1 MGTHLPVRFTNV
13 VNASFTMT
21 ALLMGI
27 ETAASRSPKSS
38 CTSEFVMSQP
48 AIDLVHLSRQTGG
61 DHRLER
67 ELLCLF
73 SQQCVR
79 HLRTIH
85 AGEDAK
91 TRMDAAHT
99 LKGAA
104 RAIGAWQ
111 VAEAADVIERELAE
125 PEPRPRR
132 TEAAMDALA
141 LAAAEA
147 RAVVSRLDC
156 AA

>member
-1 MGTHLPVRFTNV
+1 MPQT
-13 VNASFTMT
+13 
-21 ALLMGI
+21 
-27 ETAASRSPKSS
+27 
-38 CTSEFVMSQP
+38 
-48 AIDLVHLSRQTGG
+48 AIDLDHLAVQTGG
-61 DHRLER
+61 DLELER
-67 ELLCLF
+67 ELLALF
-73 SQQCVR
+73 AQQCVR

-85 AGEDAK
+85 QAADAR

-111 VAEAADVIERELAE
+111 VADAADAIERHLGDADL
-125 PEPRPRR
+125 PR
-132 TEAAMDALA
+132 TEAAMDTLA

-147 RAVVSRLDC
+147 RAVVARYDS

>member
-1 MGTHLPVRFTNV
+1 MPQT
-13 VNASFTMT
+13 
-21 ALLMGI
+21 
-27 ETAASRSPKSS
+27 
-38 CTSEFVMSQP
+38 
-48 AIDLVHLSRQTGG
+48 AIDLDHLARQTGG
-61 DHRLER
+61 DLELER
-67 ELLCLF
+67 EILALF
-73 SQQCVR
+73 AQQCVR

-85 AGEDAK
+85 QAEDAR

-111 VAEAADVIERELAE
+111 VADAADAIERQLAE
-125 PEPRPRR
+125 TSPRD
-132 TEAAMDALA
+132 TEAAMDTLT

-147 RAVVSRLDC
+147 RAVIARHDC

>member
-1 MGTHLPVRFTNV
+1 MPQT
-13 VNASFTMT
+13 
-21 ALLMGI
+21 
-27 ETAASRSPKSS
+27 
-38 CTSEFVMSQP
+38 
-48 AIDLVHLSRQTGG
+48 AIDRDHLARQTGG
-61 DHRLER
+61 DLELER
-67 ELLCLF
+67 ELLALF
-73 SQQCVR
+73 AQQCVR

-85 AGEDAK
+85 QAEDAR

-111 VAEAADVIERELAE
+111 VAEAADAIERQLAE
-125 PEPRPRR
+125 PNRGG
-132 TEAAMDALA
+132 TDAAMDTLA

-147 RAVVSRLDC
+147 RAVISRHDC

>member
-1 MGTHLPVRFTNV
+1 MPQT
-13 VNASFTMT
+13 
-21 ALLMGI
+21 
-27 ETAASRSPKSS
+27 
-38 CTSEFVMSQP
+38 
-48 AIDLVHLSRQTGG
+48 AIDLDHLSRQTGG
-61 DHRLER
+61 DHALER

-73 SQQCVR
+73 SQQCIR

-85 AGEDAK
+85 TAAD
-91 TRMDAAHT
+91 TQTSLDAAHT

-111 VAEAADVIERELAE
+111 VAQAAEMIEQALDAAQ
-125 PEPRPRR
+125 PRR
-132 TEAAMDALA
+132 METAMDALA

-147 RAVVSRLDC
+147 RAVVSRLEC

>member
-1 MGTHLPVRFTNV
+1 MTN
-13 VNASFTMT
+13 T
-21 ALLMGI
+21 
-27 ETAASRSPKSS
+27 
-38 CTSEFVMSQP
+38 
-48 AIDLVHLSRQTGG
+48 AIDFEHLARQTGG
-61 DHRLER
+61 DLALER
-67 ELLCLF
+67 ELLVLF

-85 AGEDAK
+85 GSADDQA
-91 TRMDAAHT
+91 RRDAAHT

-111 VAEAADVIERELAE
+111 VADAADLVEQQLGAPDQLAL
-125 PEPRPRR
+125 
-132 TEAAMDALA
+132 EAGMDALA

-147 RAVVSRLDC
+147 RAAIARFDC